1 MEARMTLSSHL
12 TELRRKH
19 QALSEMIEAE
29 QRLPGSD
36 DLSIKQLKVKKLHLK
51 EEIERLS
58 SQSLQ

>member
-1 MEARMTLSSHL
+1 MTLSSHL
-12 TELRRKH
+12 TELRKRH

-29 QRLPGSD
+29 QRYPGSD

-58 SQSLQ
+58 SETMQ